1 MTAPTNH
8 LDWPGLSCVS
18 NVLTTP
24 HTHIHAAAVKDMEEI
39 NEKEATLA
47 TTAAA
52 VAETEST
59 SSASETVSAE
69 VGENSE
75 EMDKFQVEEEK
86 KIGDLVS
93 GMTMIDV
100 ADVKL
105 SKEAGEAG
113 NLLLPRD
120 VQQGITVCTRL
131 DFLSF
136 VQV

>member
-1 MTAPTNH
+1 VTAPTNH

-93 GMTMIDV
+93 GMTMIE

-105 SKEAGEAG
+105 SKDSGGAG